1 MAYYLGQLWVSY
13 FITGDEML
21 LPWRPFPACDKASVK
36 EQKQKQPRAL
46 HLSQMKMTM
55 MMMMMMMLMK
65 MKMMM
70 KTISCLR

>member
-1 MAYYLGQLWVSY
+1 MASCEYP
-13 FITGDEML
+13 IL
-21 LPWRPFPACDKASVK
+21 LQETKCCSLEDPFLLVDKASVK

-46 HLSQMKMTM
+46 HLSQMKMM
-55 MMMMMMMLMK
+55 VMMMMLMK